1 MNAEYRWEAFAG
13 LDMAL
18 FFDAGEV
25 RPDWEQ
31 IDLQEL
37 KTSYGVGFRFNT
49 FRSVFMRLDIGAGGG
64 EGTQIFFKFG
74 PAF

>member
-1 MNAEYRWEAFAG
+1 
-13 LDMAL
+13 
-18 FFDAGEV
+18 V
-25 RPDWEQ
+25 RQDWQ
-31 IDLQEL
+31 NIDLQEL

-49 FRSVFMRLDIGAGGG
+49 FKSVFMRLDIGAGGG